1 MSSRG
6 ALYFGAFFMIVSVML
21 AGVMG
26 INDREFYW
34 LLVPF
39 FGSTYG
45 YYLFRKDHLDMM
57 QKSGMKIYSLSFLIT
72 TTMFQSIIPL
82 IVYLIFYFFT

>member
-1 MSSRG
+1 MSSLG
-6 ALYFGAFFMIVSVML
+6 ALYFGAFFMIVSVIL

-34 LLVPF
+34 LLIPF

-72 TTMFQSIIPL
+72 TAMFQSIIPL
-82 IVYLIFYFFT
+82 IVYLIFYFIF